1 MAILWGAMWCMV
13 ALLVLYFFVVVTGP
27 SVWDRLLAINLI
39 AFKVTIIIVLFASI
53 YDSAFLLDAAII
65 YTLSG
70 FIGTIFIALFFSKKE
85 KKKIQKQDKKKEK
98 KSIWRVY

>member
-1 MAILWGAMWCMV
+1 MAVLWGTMWCMV
-13 ALLVLYFFVVVTGP
+13 ALSVLYMSVVVTGP
-27 SVWDRLLAINLI
+27 SIWDRLLAINLI
-39 AFKVTIIIVLFASI
+39 AVKVTIIIILFASI
-53 YDSAFLLDAAII
+53 YESAFLLDAAII

-85 KKKIQKQDKKKEK
+85 QKQKQDEKKEG

>member
-1 MAILWGAMWCMV
+1 MV
-13 ALLVLYFFVVVTGP
+13 ALLFLYFFVVVKGP

-70 FIGTIFIALFFSKKE
+70 FIGTIFIALFFSKRAKKRKQKQQEE
-85 KKKIQKQDKKKEK
+85 KKKG

>member
-1 MAILWGAMWCMV
+1 MV
-13 ALLVLYFFVVVTGP
+13 ALSVLYMSVVVTGP
-27 SVWDRLLAINLI
+27 SIWDRLLAINLI
-39 AFKVTIIIVLFASI
+39 AVKVTIIIILFASI
-53 YDSAFLLDAAII
+53 YESAFLLDAAII

-85 KKKIQKQDKKKEK
+85 QKQKQDEKKEG

>member
-1 MAILWGAMWCMV
+1 MV
-13 ALLVLYFFVVVTGP
+13 ALSVLYLLVVVKGP
-27 SVWDRLLAINLI
+27 SIWDRLLAINLI
-39 AFKVTIIIVLFASI
+39 AVKVTIIIILFASI
-53 YDSAFLLDAAII
+53 YESAFLLDAAII

-85 KKKIQKQDKKKEK
+85 KKQKQDEKKEG

>member
-1 MAILWGAMWCMV
+1 MV
-13 ALLVLYFFVVVTGP
+13 ALSVLYLFVVVKGP
-27 SVWDRLLAINLI
+27 SIWDRLLAINLI
-39 AFKVTIIIVLFASI
+39 AVKVTLIIILFASI
-53 YDSAFLLDAAII
+53 YESAFLLDAAII

-85 KKKIQKQDKKKEK
+85 QKQKQDDKKEG

>member
-1 MAILWGAMWCMV
+1 MAVLWGTMWCMV
-13 ALLVLYFFVVVTGP
+13 ALSVLYLLVVVKGP
-27 SVWDRLLAINLI
+27 SIWDRLLAINLI
-39 AFKVTIIIVLFASI
+39 AVKVTIIIILFASI
-53 YDSAFLLDAAII
+53 YESAFLLDAAII

-85 KKKIQKQDKKKEK
+85 KKQKQDEKKEG